1 MKAAVATVLALLA
14 SGCAKL
20 QPDDSL
26 VPPSVPPEA
35 RPVWAMLAAA
45 QTDDTARLMSVCT
58 PDKRKDIA
66 ACNQHQRQRMFQE
79 VRELVPQGG
88 IGELKLTV
96 CRRSFRRIRLKG
108 CSGPKGCGD
117 LVTRDGP
124 VFVLVGGKTAV
135 PVTRYRGVWR
145 IEGRA
150 VRGRG
155 VTAGTDAEQERTG
168 PTPQRAGSVHGSV
181 SIPRL
186 PGASPPMVAMAATP
200 PTSRCS

>member
-108 CSGPKGCGD
+108 AADPKAAGTSSREMAPSSCLSGARQPSRSLDTVGCG
-117 LVTRDGP
+117 
-124 VFVLVGGKTAV
+124 A
-135 PVTRYRGVWR
+135 
-145 IEGRA
+145 
-150 VRGRG
+150 
-155 VTAGTDAEQERTG
+155 
-168 PTPQRAGSVHGSV
+168 
-181 SIPRL
+181 
-186 PGASPPMVAMAATP
+186 
-200 PTSRCS
+200 